1 MDINEATAKALQ
13 AARAVSGLTF
23 DELAKESGIPRPTV
37 YRMFGAKRDIK
48 LPQLYAVAQ
57 AMGVTVVEIMQ
68 DAERIQRRS
77 ERHGVTEPPN
87 AASNAPADI
96 EGNSAVPDMSGWTTD
111 EQADYIVN
119 HLDQFDYAAKR
130 GDTEAEQQA
139 YEEMP

>member
-77 ERHGVTEPPN
+77 ERHGLAEPPSARN
-87 AASNAPADI
+87 TLADG
-96 EGNSAVPDMSGWTTD
+96 EVSSAVPDMSEWTTD
-111 EQADYIVN
+111 EQADYIAK
-119 HLDQFDYAAKR
+119 HLDQFDFAAKY
-130 GDTEAEQQA
+130 GDTEREQEA
-139 YEEMP
+139 FEEQP